1 MSFLLGALFSF
12 CILHSFNLVS
22 FPFRKRIIFHS
33 PNVIR
38 FWEKEMEKS
47 CLLLS
52 FSLDSSTQVDATE
65 TDSVMS
71 LEGTSPLDFFN
82 DRLSEHKSSGAHK

>member
-1 MSFLLGALFSF
+1 
-12 CILHSFNLVS
+12 
-22 FPFRKRIIFHS
+22 
-33 PNVIR
+33 
-38 FWEKEMEKS
+38 MEKS

-82 DRLSEHKSSGAHK
+82 DRLSEHKSSGAHKWKVTLCSCSMLRQFDCWKVFFFLIPFREKEFGK